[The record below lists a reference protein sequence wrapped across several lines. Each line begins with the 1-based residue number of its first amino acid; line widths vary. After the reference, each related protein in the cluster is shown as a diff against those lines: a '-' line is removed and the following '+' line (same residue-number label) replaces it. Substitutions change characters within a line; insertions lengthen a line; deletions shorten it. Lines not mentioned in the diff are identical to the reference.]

1 MKRILLVLMMIPG
14 CLPALLAADPPD
26 ADSTEAYFDDRTDL
40 LSLKLFTLTK
50 SNSLEVI
57 HPPEGRI
64 VLKPNGNTGIGVGVN
79 YKFIGIAL
87 SYGLPKS
94 QSSIDKY
101 GETNSFDV
109 QMSFF
114 GKRIGFDGYF
124 QGYQGYYMAN
134 PQEHVDW
141 EESYFPQVSDLR
153 ILSIGANAFYMFNS
167 EQFSYKAAYLRNVVQ
182 KKSAGSFSAGIFFYQ
197 DLVNSDNGFVPEEV
211 SDSVWLEFDLKQFNA
226 ISLGVSAGYQHTF
239 VIRGN
244 FFISLQA
251 TPGIGYRRLSGSTV
265 DEGLGIVNQLAG
277 HILARAALGYEF
289 KHFYVGALG
298 STIIRSFKYKDY
310 EVDLGTQQFRIMIG
324 KRFDVSRK

>member
-1 MKRILLVLMMIPG
+1 MSLF
-14 CLPALLAADPPD
+14 AADPPD
-26 ADSTEAYFDDRTDL
+26 ADSTNVYYDDWTDL
-40 LSLKLFTLTK
+40 LSLKIFTLTK

-57 HPPEGRI
+57 HPPDGQI
-64 VLKPNGNTGIGVGVN
+64 VLRPNGNTGLGVGVN

-101 GETNSFDV
+101 GKTNSFDV
-109 QMSFF
+109 QVSFF
-114 GKRIGFDGYF
+114 GKRIGFDGYL
-124 QGYQGYYMAN
+124 QGYKGYYMVN
-134 PQEHVDW
+134 PQDHVDW
-141 EESYFPQVSDLR
+141 EESYYPQISDLR

-182 KKSAGSFSAGIFFYQ
+182 KKSAGSFSAGVFFYQ

-226 ISLGVSAGYQHTF
+226 ISLGVSAGYQYTF

-244 FFISLQA
+244 FYISLQA
-251 TPGIGYRRLSGSTV
+251 TPGIGYRRLSGSTME
-265 DEGLGIVNQLAG
+265 EGLGIVNQLAG
-277 HILARAALGYEF
+277 QIQARAALGYEF
-289 KHFYVGALG
+289 KHFYLGAMG

-310 EVDLGTQQFRIMIG
+310 EVDLGTQQFRVMIG